1 MSLHLAQELQ
11 LVDYAKAPEKIPK
24 IIYPLINNR
33 QKKAI
38 AESFKIM
45 GNNIA
50 DRDIREELREIKT
63 VLDSWRAQI
72 RLIFIL
78 NLKIKYK

>member
-1 MSLHLAQELQ
+1 
-11 LVDYAKAPEKIPK
+11 
-24 IIYPLINNR
+24 
-33 QKKAI
+33 
-38 AESFKIM
+38 M